1 MTRASKRVRR
11 GGMNLTCIYR
21 KNMRLSARKKLKK
34 MFHFWRY
41 QQEQKQRLSPLITP
55 LILGGITL
63 GIGVISIVSYWVVR
77 GIILQQLQEKAL
89 LQVRQGTDEID
100 QWLAIG
106 VSEIQTLANTETV
119 RSLNWLK
126 MEPYLKTEI
135 RRTDFFSLALS
146 HSNGSYYTTQ
156 VGKALKNNKDRDF
169 IQKAIAGQTNISDPF
184 ISRSSGIAVIAIASP
199 VLQNFNTKRPIAAFT
214 GTLKV
219 YRVSQ
224 VVNQL
229 HYGNGSYAFALNS
242 QGQAIVHPNRSLMS
256 TVEKPA
262 PSFLE
267 SPDHNIAA
275 IAQRMVNKQQ
285 GIELI
290 PIDGT
295 QKYVAHVPLQQANWS
310 IALVIPRE
318 NIESQLGALNLLA
331 SILGGLLIIAVVFV
345 WRQIQLSEQSKD
357 QVILL
362 NQQKKILGK
371 QAQEL
376 EQTLQE
382 LQQTQIQL
390 IQTEKMSS
398 LGSLVAGVAHEIN
411 NPISF
416 IYGNLSHAQQY
427 TQDLLQLVQ
436 LYQKH
441 YPQPI
446 TKIQNELEAI
456 EFDFVM
462 QDLPKLFN
470 SMQVGADRIKQ
481 IVLSLRNFS
490 RLDEAEMKVVNI
502 HEGIDSTL
510 LILESRFKA
519 TSHRPAITII
529 KKYSE
534 IPPVECFVGQLNQVF
549 MNILNNAVDA
559 LEESVNSLSLVED
572 KRQITNPQILIQ
584 TALSEDKQV
593 KICIADNGVGIP
605 ENILPRLF
613 DPFFTTKP
621 VGKGTGL
628 GLSISYQ
635 IITEKHRGNLRCIS
649 SCGQG
654 AEFIITIPLHQ

>member
-55 LILGGITL
+55 FILGGITL

-89 LQVRQGTDEID
+89 LQVRQGSDEID

-441 YPQPI
+441 YPHPI
-446 TKIQNELEAI
+446 TEIQNDLEAI
-456 EFDFVM
+456 EFDFLM

>member
-55 LILGGITL
+55 FILGGITL

-89 LQVRQGTDEID
+89 LQVRQGSDEID

-119 RSLNWLK
+119 RSLNWLR

-156 VGKALKNNKDRDF
+156 VGKALTNNKDRDF

-184 ISRSSGIAVIAIASP
+184 ISRSSGMAVIAIASP
-199 VLQNFNTKRPIAAFT
+199 VLQNSNTKRPIAAFT

-345 WRQIQLSEQSKD
+345 WRQIQLSEQSKA
-357 QVILL
+357 QIILL
-362 NQQKKILGK
+362 SQQKKILRK

-441 YPQPI
+441 YPHPI
-446 TKIQNELEAI
+446 TEIQNDLEAI

>member
-55 LILGGITL
+55 FILGGITL

-89 LQVRQGTDEID
+89 LQVRQGSDEID

-119 RSLNWLK
+119 RSLNWLR

-441 YPQPI
+441 YPHPI
-446 TKIQNELEAI
+446 TEIQNDLEAI

>member
-55 LILGGITL
+55 FILGGITL

-89 LQVRQGTDEID
+89 LQVRQGSDEID

-119 RSLNWLK
+119 RSLNWLR

-441 YPQPI
+441 YPHPI
-446 TKIQNELEAI
+446 TEIQNDLEAI
-456 EFDFVM
+456 EFDFLM